1 MHTFHDLAN
10 RDREPRALGA
20 DAQGSGGRAGVP
32 SADDRRA
39 DRRVDRAVSRG
50 DAVTAGRVWA
60 LSGIK
65 SRADSALY
73 DAQEEGIRLAEEADR
88 IAEARQE
95 NARLQAVIHVALA
108 QLDRV
113 EREQGPEAEL
123 SPSDREA
130 LGLDLDAL
138 CLS

>member
-1 MHTFHDLAN
+1 M
-10 RDREPRALGA
+10 
-20 DAQGSGGRAGVP
+20 
-32 SADDRRA
+32 
-39 DRRVDRAVSRG
+39 
-50 DAVTAGRVWA
+50 TAGRTWA
-60 LSGIK
+60 LSGLK

-73 DAQEEGIRLAEEADR
+73 DAQEEGIRLSEEADR

-130 LGLDLDAL
+130 LGLNLDAL

>member
-1 MHTFHDLAN
+1 M
-10 RDREPRALGA
+10 
-20 DAQGSGGRAGVP
+20 
-32 SADDRRA
+32 
-39 DRRVDRAVSRG
+39 
-50 DAVTAGRVWA
+50 TAGQTWA
-60 LSGIK
+60 LSGLK
-65 SRADSALY
+65 NRADSALY
-73 DAQEEGIRLAEEADR
+73 EAQEEGIRLAEEADR

-95 NARLQAVIHVALA
+95 NARLQAVLHVALA

-123 SPSDREA
+123 SPADREA